1 MPRRWE
7 AHHVLSI
14 AALADSMHDLD
25 PDVAKYVQRCKAE
38 TKWCIN
44 QKPNMLALPRFGH
57 SVKWY
62 MEGIAK
68 DGAAILKGLPPP
80 FENWPHHDAQ
90 HTGKNAY
97 LEEVTKMLKRFWE
110 VLAKK
115 QEPHEISSELLKDS
129 LDKRSAAWKQKLRKR
144 GQRSGGTDQAFK
156 EALKGDN
163 DRKWYMPFSMADD
176 AVVEKR
182 DFPMSIKDKA
192 INRYKSIQN
201 AISAGG

>member
-1 MPRRWE
+1 MGDDTKHMPCGNEDKFHEVPGCDYDKNCDPAPTGWNDLSYESLKKGKRVPRRWE

-80 FENWPHHDAQ
+80 
-90 HTGKNAY
+90 
-97 LEEVTKMLKRFWE
+97 L
-110 VLAKK
+110 
-115 QEPHEISSELLKDS
+115 
-129 LDKRSAAWKQKLRKR
+129 
-144 GQRSGGTDQAFK
+144 
-156 EALKGDN
+156 
-163 DRKWYMPFSMADD
+163 
-176 AVVEKR
+176 
-182 DFPMSIKDKA
+182 
-192 INRYKSIQN
+192 
-201 AISAGG
+201 